1 MQTTQT
7 NSLRYSA
14 LKMDSLIKSLPA
26 ILAASGPSDE
36 VAEAA
41 CIAAWKHAVGVALS
55 DRARPVRL
63 RNQTLDVVVEDNIWR
78 RQLDQMRDQFLF
90 RLNSALGQP
99 LVKSIEFRVDAE
111 SFRKLGERND
121 GLQNEKLPANNAAI
135 PIELLSAAA
144 GIEDPGL
151 RRAFLGAAVSCVNR
165 LEQNPKTEI

>member
-1 MQTTQT
+1 
-7 NSLRYSA
+7 
-14 LKMDSLIKSLPA
+14 MDSLIKSLPA
-26 ILAASGPSDE
+26 ILAASGHSDE

-41 CIAAWKHAVGVALS
+41 CIAAWKYAFGVALS
-55 DRARPVRL
+55 DRARPVQL
-63 RNQTLDVVVEDNIWR
+63 RNKTLDVLVDDAVWK
-78 RQLDQMRDQFLF
+78 RQLDQMRDHFLF

-111 SFRKLGERND
+111 GFRKLGESNND
-121 GLQNEKLPANNAAI
+121 LHNEKQPANNAAI

-165 LEQNPKTEI
+165 VEQNPKTEI